1 MLNFSL
7 IRSRNVHH
15 SFIKMNMH
23 IYIFTICLVL
33 QCTHFVFLLLM
44 LNSIRPELQCTHFV
58 LAFFKCMLFLLCT
71 VFQCTHFVFFLSV
84 YKTSSRRGTL
94 STTGH
99 STNFVMSILLP
110 SSQPKSHWINRGVAC
125 LCQLDN

>member
-33 QCTHFVFLLLM
+33 QCTHFVFLLF
-44 LNSIRPELQCTHFV
+44 NVKQ
-58 LAFFKCMLFLLCT
+58 
-71 VFQCTHFVFFLSV
+71 
-84 YKTSSRRGTL
+84 YKTSSNVHTL
-94 STTGH
+94 FLLSLSVCYFYYALCFSVH
-99 STNFVMSILLP
+99 IFVLSFSVQDQLP
-110 SSQPKSHWINRGVAC
+110 TWHPVHHWSLHQLCHVHPPALQPTKIS
-125 LCQLDN
+125 LDQ

>member
-23 IYIFTICLVL
+23 INIFTICLVL

-44 LNSIRPELQCTHFV
+44 LNSIRPAPMYTLCSCF
-58 LAFFKCMLFLLCT
+58 LKCMLFLLCT
-71 VFQCTHFVFFLSV
+71 VFQCTRFVFFLSV

>member
-33 QCTHFVFLLLM
+33 QCTHFVFLLYM
-44 LNSIRPELQCTHFV
+44 LNSIRPAPMYTLCSCF
-58 LAFFKCMLFLLCT
+58 LFLLCT